1 MSNMKEKNIWELK
14 STWIELTENLVPH
27 RQQEQQQ
34 QKERNYRNI
43 KIPLKKKRTILGHK
57 M

>member
-34 QKERNYRNI
+34 KERNYRNI
-43 KIPLKKKRTILGHK
+43 KIPLKKKTILGHK

>member
-43 KIPLKKKRTILGHK
+43 KIPLKKKEQY
-57 M
+57 